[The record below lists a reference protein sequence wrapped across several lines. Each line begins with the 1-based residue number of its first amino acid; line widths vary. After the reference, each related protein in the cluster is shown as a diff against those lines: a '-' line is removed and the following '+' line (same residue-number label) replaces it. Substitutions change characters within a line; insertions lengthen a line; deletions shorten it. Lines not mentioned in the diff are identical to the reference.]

1 MNRQPNASTLDEV
14 AGHGL
19 TAGRPDS
26 GRIFR
31 RAMRHSR
38 YVRVLRVAI
47 PAALIALI
55 VTVALAAWLDP
66 LRILRLPGDIGGL
79 VISGTKITMA
89 QPKLSGYTRDARWY
103 ELTAAAA
110 AQDITKPD
118 IVELKEIRAKL
129 EMADKS
135 TMNLTALDGVFDR
148 KTGVLTLGRQIV
160 LTTSTGYEVR
170 LSEAVVDTGSG
181 NVVSNKP
188 VEVKMTQGT
197 LSANRL
203 EVTASGDVVRFE
215 GGVAMNLD
223 LSGDP
228 PVVRP

>member
-1 MNRQPNASTLDEV
+1 MNRQPSASTLDEI
-14 AGHGL
+14 GHGL
-19 TAGRPDS
+19 STGRSDG
-26 GRIFR
+26 GRVFR

-38 YVRVLRVAI
+38 HVRVLRVAI
-47 PAALIALI
+47 PAALAALI
-55 VTVALAAWLDP
+55 VTVALAAWFYP
-66 LRILRLPGDIGGL
+66 LRMLKLPGDIGGL

-89 QPKLSGYTRDARWY
+89 QPKLSGYTRDSRWY

-135 TMNLTALDGVFDR
+135 TMDLTAADGVFDR
-148 KTGVLTLGRQIV
+148 KSGVLTLGQRI
-160 LTTSTGYEVR
+160 LLITSTGYEVR
-170 LSEAVVDTGSG
+170 LSEVVVDTGSG
-181 NVVSNKP
+181 NVVSNRP
-188 VEVKMTQGT
+188 VEVKMTQG
-197 LSANRL
+197 LLNANKL

-215 GGVAMNLD
+215 GGVTMNLD
-223 LSGDP
+223 LGE